1 MEASE
6 AHMTTTSGACRPD
19 LLLSQCLP
27 VFSFSQVQLWPSFWL
42 PLLWQCFSAASPALV
57 AVGCLKFCLFF
68 SVLCNI
74 KKQEAH

>member
-6 AHMTTTSGACRPD
+6 AHTTTTNGACRPD
-19 LLLSQCLP
+19 LLLSQRLL

-57 AVGCLKFCLFF
+57 AVG
-68 SVLCNI
+68 
-74 KKQEAH
+74 QEAGGTLAGT